1 MILSRKAQNIGA
13 SLTLALTAKAGEL
26 KKEGIDV
33 VSFGV
38 GEPDFNTPKNI
49 IEAATR
55 AMEEGKTKYTATSGI
70 VELKEAIA
78 KKLHDDNGLN
88 YGTKNIIIS
97 TGAKQS
103 LANVFMAILNPGD
116 EVIIPVPYWVSYPEL
131 VKLSD
136 GVPVFIETK
145 KENDFKVTYDE
156 LKSVLSENT
165 KAIVINSP
173 NNPTGTVYSKEDL
186 EVIAKFAE
194 ENDLIIIS
202 DEIYEKLI
210 YGKEEHI
217 SIASLSDEDAFKR
230 TVVIN
235 GFSKAYAMTGWRI
248 GYAACYNEELIKVMN
263 NVQSHMTSNTNS
275 IAQFAALE
283 ALNGDQETIKN
294 MVKEFSLRRELMIEL
309 ISGIEE
315 LTFIEPKGAFYVMI
329 DVSEVLKKANI
340 KGSMEFA
347 NLLLKEE
354 NVVVIPG
361 IAFGE
366 DNFIRL
372 SYATSKEEIIKGLKR
387 IKEFVNKLMNRD

>member
-78 KKLHDDNGLN
+78 RKLHDDNGLN
-88 YGTKNIIIS
+88 YGTKNIILS

-173 NNPTGTVYSKEDL
+173 NNPTGTVYSKKDL
-186 EVIAKFAE
+186 EVIAKFAK

-217 SIASLSDEDAFKR
+217 SIASSSEDAFKR

-309 ISGIEE
+309 ISEIED

-329 DVSEVLKKANI
+329 DVSKVLKKANI

>member
-70 VELKEAIA
+70 VELKEVIA
-78 KKLHDDNGLN
+78 RKLHDDNGLN

-173 NNPTGTVYSKEDL
+173 NNPTGTVYSKKDL

-217 SIASLSDEDAFKR
+217 SIASLSEDTFKR

-309 ISGIEE
+309 ISEIED

-329 DVSEVLKKANI
+329 DVSKVLKKANI

>member
-78 KKLHDDNGLN
+78 RKLHDDNGLN

-173 NNPTGTVYSKEDL
+173 NNPTGTVYSKKDL
-186 EVIAKFAE
+186 EVIAKFSK

-217 SIASLSDEDAFKR
+217 SIASSSEDAFKR

-309 ISGIEE
+309 ISEIED

-329 DVSEVLKKANI
+329 DVSKVLKKANI

>member
-173 NNPTGTVYSKEDL
+173 NNPTGTVYSKKDL

-210 YGKEEHI
+210 YGKEKHI
-217 SIASLSDEDAFKR
+217 SIASLSEDAFKR

-248 GYAACYNEELIKVMN
+248 GYAACYDEELIKVMN

-309 ISGIEE
+309 ISGIED

-329 DVSEVLKKANI
+329 DVSKVLKKANI

-372 SYATSKEEIIKGLKR
+372 SYATSEEEIIKGLKR
-387 IKEFVNKLMNRD
+387 IKKFVNKFMNRD

>member
-38 GEPDFNTPKNI
+38 GEPDFNTPNNI

-78 KKLHDDNGLN
+78 RKLHDDNGLN

-173 NNPTGTVYSKEDL
+173 NNPTGTVYSKKDL

-217 SIASLSDEDAFKR
+217 SIASLSEDTFKR

-309 ISGIEE
+309 ISEIED

-329 DVSEVLKKANI
+329 DVSKVLKKANI

>member
-78 KKLHDDNGLN
+78 RKLHDDNGLN

-173 NNPTGTVYSKEDL
+173 NNPTGTVYSKKDL
-186 EVIAKFAE
+186 EVIAKFAK

-217 SIASLSDEDAFKR
+217 SIASSSEDAFKR

-309 ISGIEE
+309 ISEIEDV
-315 LTFIEPKGAFYVMI
+315 TFIEPKGAFYVMI
-329 DVSEVLKKANI
+329 DVSKVLKKANI

>member
-1 MILSRKAQNIGA
+1 MILSRKAQGIGA

-55 AMEEGKTKYTATSGI
+55 AMKEGKTKYTATSGI

-78 KKLHDDNGLN
+78 KKLYNENKLS
-88 YGTKNIIIS
+88 YEVKNIIVS

-116 EVIIPVPYWVSYPEL
+116 EVVIPVPYWVSYPEL

-156 LKSVLSENT
+156 LKSVLSDKT
-165 KAIVINSP
+165 KAIVLNSP
-173 NNPTGTVYSKEDL
+173 NNPTGTVYSKKDL
-186 EVIAKFAE
+186 ETIAKFAE

-217 SIASLSDEDAFKR
+217 SIASLNEDAFKR
-230 TVVIN
+230 TIVIN

-248 GYAACYNEELIKVMN
+248 GYAACYNEELVKVMN
-263 NVQSHMTSNTNS
+263 NIQSHITSNTNS

-283 ALNGDQETIKN
+283 ALTGEQGTIEE
-294 MVKEFSLRRELMIEL
+294 MVKEFSSRRDLMIDI
-309 ISGIEE
+309 ISDIDE

-329 DVSEVLKKANI
+329 DISKVLEKGNI
-340 KGSMEFA
+340 QGSMEFA

-372 SYATSKEEIIKGLKR
+372 SYATSKEEIIKGLNR
-387 IKEFVNKLMNRD
+387 IKKFVNKIMNRD

>member
-78 KKLHDDNGLN
+78 RKLHDDNGLN

-173 NNPTGTVYSKEDL
+173 NNPTGTVYSKKDL
-186 EVIAKFAE
+186 EVIAKFAK

-202 DEIYEKLI
+202 D
-210 YGKEEHI
+210 
-217 SIASLSDEDAFKR
+217 
-230 TVVIN
+230 

-309 ISGIEE
+309 ISEIED

-329 DVSEVLKKANI
+329 DVSKVLKKANI

>member
-1 MILSRKAQNIGA
+1 MILSRKAQGIGA

-26 KKEGIDV
+26 KKEGVDV

-49 IEAATR
+49 IEAATK
-55 AMEEGKTKYTATSGI
+55 AMKEGKTKYTATSGI

-78 KKLHDDNGLN
+78 KKLYNENKLS
-88 YGTKNIIIS
+88 YEVKNIIVS

-156 LKSVLSENT
+156 LKSVLSDKT
-165 KAIVINSP
+165 KAIVLNSP
-173 NNPTGTVYSKEDL
+173 NNPTGTVYSKKDL
-186 EVIAKFAE
+186 ETIAKFAE

-217 SIASLSDEDAFKR
+217 SIASLNEDAFKR
-230 TVVIN
+230 TIVIN

-248 GYAACYNEELIKVMN
+248 GYAACYNEELVKVMN
-263 NVQSHMTSNTNS
+263 NIQSHITSNTNS

-283 ALNGDQETIKN
+283 ALTGEQGTIEE
-294 MVKEFSLRRELMIEL
+294 MVKEFSSRRDLMIDI
-309 ISGIEE
+309 ISDIDE

-329 DVSEVLKKANI
+329 DISKVLEKGNI
-340 KGSMEFA
+340 QGSMEFA

-372 SYATSKEEIIKGLKR
+372 SYATSKEEIIKGLNR
-387 IKEFVNKLMNRD
+387 IKKFVNKIMNRD

>member
-78 KKLHDDNGLN
+78 RKLHDDNGLN

-173 NNPTGTVYSKEDL
+173 NNPTGTVYSKKDL

-217 SIASLSDEDAFKR
+217 SIASLSEDTFKR

-309 ISGIEE
+309 ISEIED

-329 DVSEVLKKANI
+329 DVSKVLKKANI

>member
-78 KKLHDDNGLN
+78 RKLHDDNALN

-173 NNPTGTVYSKEDL
+173 NNPTGTVYSKKDL

-210 YGKEEHI
+210 YGKEKHI
-217 SIASLSDEDAFKR
+217 SIASLSEDAFKR

-248 GYAACYNEELIKVMN
+248 GYAACYDEELIKVMN

-283 ALNGDQETIKN
+283 ALNGYQETIKN

-309 ISGIEE
+309 ISEIED

-329 DVSEVLKKANI
+329 DVSKVLKKANI

>member
-55 AMEEGKTKYTATSGI
+55 AMEEGNTKYTATSGI
-70 VELKEAIA
+70 VELKEVIA

-156 LKSVLSENT
+156 LKSVLSKNT

-173 NNPTGTVYSKEDL
+173 NNPTGTVYSKKDL

-217 SIASLSDEDAFKR
+217 SIASLSEDTFKR

-309 ISGIEE
+309 ISEIED

-329 DVSEVLKKANI
+329 DVSKVLKKANI

>member
-78 KKLHDDNGLN
+78 RKLHDDNGLN

-173 NNPTGTVYSKEDL
+173 NNPTGTVYSKKDL

-217 SIASLSDEDAFKR
+217 SIASLSEDTFKR

-283 ALNGDQETIKN
+283 SLNGDQETIKN

-309 ISGIEE
+309 ISEIED

-329 DVSEVLKKANI
+329 DVSKVLKKANI

>member
-210 YGKEEHI
+210 YGKEKHI
-217 SIASLSDEDAFKR
+217 SIASLSEDAFKR

-248 GYAACYNEELIKVMN
+248 GYAACYDEELIKVMN

-309 ISGIEE
+309 ISGIED

-329 DVSEVLKKANI
+329 DVSKVLKKANI

-387 IKEFVNKLMNRD
+387 IKKFVNKFMNRD

>member
-173 NNPTGTVYSKEDL
+173 NNPTGTVYSKKDL

-210 YGKEEHI
+210 YGKEKHI
-217 SIASLSDEDAFKR
+217 SIASLSEDAFKR

-248 GYAACYNEELIKVMN
+248 GYAACYDEELIKVMN

-309 ISGIEE
+309 ISGIDD

-329 DVSEVLKKANI
+329 DVSKVLKKANI

-372 SYATSKEEIIKGLKR
+372 SYATSEEEIIKGLKR
-387 IKEFVNKLMNRD
+387 IKKFVNKFMNRD

>member
-78 KKLHDDNGLN
+78 RKLHDDNGLN

-173 NNPTGTVYSKEDL
+173 NNPTGTVYSKKDL
-186 EVIAKFAE
+186 EVIAKFAK

-217 SIASLSDEDAFKR
+217 SIASSSEDAFKR

-275 IAQFAALE
+275 IAQFATLE

-309 ISGIEE
+309 ISEIED

-329 DVSEVLKKANI
+329 DVSKVLKKANI

>member
-78 KKLHDDNGLN
+78 RKLHDDNGLN

-173 NNPTGTVYSKEDL
+173 NNPTGTVYSKKDL
-186 EVIAKFAE
+186 EVIAKFSK

-217 SIASLSDEDAFKR
+217 SIASSSEDAFKR

-309 ISGIEE
+309 ISEIED

-329 DVSEVLKKANI
+329 DVSKVLKKANI

-387 IKEFVNKLMNRD
+387 IKEIFWRPGCWKE

>member
-1 MILSRKAQNIGA
+1 MILSRKAQGIGA

-55 AMEEGKTKYTATSGI
+55 AMKEGKTKYTATSGI

-78 KKLHDDNGLN
+78 KKLYNENKLS
-88 YGTKNIIIS
+88 YEVKNIIVS

-156 LKSVLSENT
+156 LKSVLSDKT
-165 KAIVINSP
+165 KAIVLNSP
-173 NNPTGTVYSKEDL
+173 NNPTGTVYSKKDL
-186 EVIAKFAE
+186 ETIAKFAE
-194 ENDLIIIS
+194 ENDIIIIS

-217 SIASLSDEDAFKR
+217 SIASLNEDAFKR
-230 TVVIN
+230 TIVIN

-248 GYAACYNEELIKVMN
+248 GYAACYNEELVKVMN
-263 NVQSHMTSNTNS
+263 NIQSHITSNTNS

-283 ALNGDQETIKN
+283 ALTGEQGTIEE
-294 MVKEFSLRRELMIEL
+294 MVKEFSSRRDLMIDI
-309 ISGIEE
+309 ISDIDE

-329 DVSEVLKKANI
+329 DISKVLEKGNI
-340 KGSMEFA
+340 QGSMEFA

-372 SYATSKEEIIKGLKR
+372 SYATSKEEIIKGLNR
-387 IKEFVNKLMNRD
+387 IKKFVNKIMNRD

>member
-173 NNPTGTVYSKEDL
+173 NNPTGTVYSKKDL

-210 YGKEEHI
+210 YGKEKHI
-217 SIASLSDEDAFKR
+217 SIASLSEDAFKR

-248 GYAACYNEELIKVMN
+248 GYAACYDEELIKVMN

-309 ISGIEE
+309 ISGIDD

-329 DVSEVLKKANI
+329 DVSKVLKKANI

>member
-173 NNPTGTVYSKEDL
+173 NNPTGTVYSKKDL

-210 YGKEEHI
+210 YGKEKHI
-217 SIASLSDEDAFKR
+217 SITSLSEDAFKR

-248 GYAACYNEELIKVMN
+248 GYAACYDEELIKVMN

-309 ISGIEE
+309 ISGIED

-329 DVSEVLKKANI
+329 DVSKVLKKANI

-387 IKEFVNKLMNRD
+387 IKKFVNKFMNRD

>member
-173 NNPTGTVYSKEDL
+173 NNPTGTVYSKKDL

-210 YGKEEHI
+210 YGKKKHI
-217 SIASLSDEDAFKR
+217 SIASLSEDAFKR

-248 GYAACYNEELIKVMN
+248 GYAACYDEELIKVMN

-309 ISGIEE
+309 ISGIED

-329 DVSEVLKKANI
+329 DVSKVLKKANI

-387 IKEFVNKLMNRD
+387 IKKFVNKFMNRD

>member
-173 NNPTGTVYSKEDL
+173 NNPTGTVYSKKDL

-210 YGKEEHI
+210 YGKEKHI
-217 SIASLSDEDAFKR
+217 SIASLSEDAFKR

-248 GYAACYNEELIKVMN
+248 GYAACYDEELIKVMN

-309 ISGIEE
+309 ISEIED

-329 DVSEVLKKANI
+329 DVSKVLKKANI

-387 IKEFVNKLMNRD
+387 IKKFVNKFMNRD

>member
-1 MILSRKAQNIGA
+1 MILSRKAQGIGA

-55 AMEEGKTKYTATSGI
+55 AMKEGKTKYTATSGI

-78 KKLHDDNGLN
+78 KKLYNENKLS
-88 YGTKNIIIS
+88 YEVKNIIVS

-116 EVIIPVPYWVSYPEL
+116 EVVIPVPYWVSYPEL

-156 LKSVLSENT
+156 LKSVLSDKT
-165 KAIVINSP
+165 KAIVLNSP
-173 NNPTGTVYSKEDL
+173 NNPTGTVYSKKDL
-186 EVIAKFAE
+186 ETIAKFAE

-217 SIASLSDEDAFKR
+217 SIASLNEDAFKR
-230 TVVIN
+230 TIVIN

-248 GYAACYNEELIKVMN
+248 GYAACYNEELVKVMN
-263 NVQSHMTSNTNS
+263 NIQSHITSNTNS

-283 ALNGDQETIKN
+283 ALTGEQGTIEE
-294 MVKEFSLRRELMIEL
+294 MVKEFSSRRDLMIDI
-309 ISGIEE
+309 ISYIDE

-329 DVSEVLKKANI
+329 DISKVLEKGNI
-340 KGSMEFA
+340 QGSMEFA

-372 SYATSKEEIIKGLKR
+372 SYATSKEEIIKGLNR
-387 IKEFVNKLMNRD
+387 IKKFVNKIMNRD

>member
-49 IEAATR
+49 IEAANR

-78 KKLHDDNGLN
+78 KKLKEDNKLN
-88 YGTKNIIIS
+88 YKTKNIIIS

-103 LANVFMAILNPGD
+103 LANLFMAILNPGD

-145 KENDFKVTYDE
+145 KENSFKVTYDE
-156 LKSVLSENT
+156 LKSVLSKNT

-186 EVIAKFAE
+186 EVIARFAK

-210 YGKEEHI
+210 YGGEKHI
-217 SIASLSDEDAFKR
+217 SIASLNEDTFKR

-248 GYAACYNEELIKVMN
+248 GYAACYNEDLIKVMN
-263 NVQSHMTSNTNS
+263 NIQSHMTSNTNS
-275 IAQFAALE
+275 ITQFAALE
-283 ALNGDQETIKN
+283 ALNGDQKTIEN
-294 MVKEFSLRRELMIEL
+294 MVKEFSLRRDLMIDL
-309 ISGIEE
+309 INKIEDI
-315 LTFIEPKGAFYVMI
+315 TFIEPKGAFYIMI
-329 DVSEVLKKANI
+329 DLSKVLEKANI

-347 NLLLKEE
+347 NRLLKEE

-366 DNFIRL
+366 DNFVRL
-372 SYATSKEEIIKGLKR
+372 SYATSKEEITKGLER
-387 IKEFVNKLMNRD
+387 IKNFIGKLMNRN

>member
-1 MILSRKAQNIGA
+1 
-13 SLTLALTAKAGEL
+13 
-26 KKEGIDV
+26 
-33 VSFGV
+33 
-38 GEPDFNTPKNI
+38 
-49 IEAATR
+49 
-55 AMEEGKTKYTATSGI
+55 MEEGKTKYTATSGI

-136 GVPVFIETK
+136 GAPVFIETK

-173 NNPTGTVYSKEDL
+173 NNPTGTVYSKKDL

-210 YGKEEHI
+210 YGKETYKYC
-217 SIASLSDEDAFKR
+217 F
-230 TVVIN
+230 
-235 GFSKAYAMTGWRI
+235 
-248 GYAACYNEELIKVMN
+248 IK
-263 NVQSHMTSNTNS
+263 
-275 IAQFAALE
+275 
-283 ALNGDQETIKN
+283 
-294 MVKEFSLRRELMIEL
+294 
-309 ISGIEE
+309 
-315 LTFIEPKGAFYVMI
+315 
-329 DVSEVLKKANI
+329 
-340 KGSMEFA
+340 
-347 NLLLKEE
+347 
-354 NVVVIPG
+354 
-361 IAFGE
+361 
-366 DNFIRL
+366 
-372 SYATSKEEIIKGLKR
+372 
-387 IKEFVNKLMNRD
+387 

>member
-78 KKLHDDNGLN
+78 RKLHDDNGLN

-173 NNPTGTVYSKEDL
+173 NNPTGTVYSKKDL
-186 EVIAKFAE
+186 EVIAKFAK

-217 SIASLSDEDAFKR
+217 SIASSSEDAFKR

-309 ISGIEE
+309 ISEIED

-329 DVSEVLKKANI
+329 DVSKVLKKTNI

>member
-1 MILSRKAQNIGA
+1 MILSRKAQSIGA

-26 KKEGIDV
+26 KKEGVDI

-78 KKLHDDNGLN
+78 KKLYDENELSYDV
-88 YGTKNIIIS
+88 KNIIVS

-136 GVPVFIETK
+136 GIPVFIETK

-156 LKSVLSENT
+156 LKSVLSDKT
-165 KAIVINSP
+165 KAIVLNSP

-186 EVIAKFAE
+186 EIIAKFAE

-217 SIASLSDEDAFKR
+217 SIASLNEDTFKR

-248 GYAACYNEELIKVMN
+248 GYAACYNEELVKVMN
-263 NVQSHMTSNTNS
+263 NIQSHITSNTNS

-283 ALNGDQETIKN
+283 ALTGDQGTVEE
-294 MVKEFSLRRELMIEL
+294 MVKEFSARRDLMIEL
-309 ISGIEE
+309 ISDIDE

-329 DVSEVLKKANI
+329 DISKVLEKGNI

-387 IKEFVNKLMNRD
+387 IKKFVNKIMNRD

>member
-116 EVIIPVPYWVSYPEL
+116 EVIIPVPYCVSYPEL

-173 NNPTGTVYSKEDL
+173 NNPTGTVYSKKDL

-210 YGKEEHI
+210 YGKEKHI
-217 SIASLSDEDAFKR
+217 SIASLSEDAFKR

-248 GYAACYNEELIKVMN
+248 GYAACYDEELIKVMN

-309 ISGIEE
+309 ISGIED

-329 DVSEVLKKANI
+329 DVSKVLKKANI

-387 IKEFVNKLMNRD
+387 IKKFVNKFMNRD

>member
-173 NNPTGTVYSKEDL
+173 NNPTGTVYSKKDL

-210 YGKEEHI
+210 YGKEKHI
-217 SIASLSDEDAFKR
+217 SIASLSEDAFKR

-248 GYAACYNEELIKVMN
+248 GYAACYDEELIKVMN

-309 ISGIEE
+309 ISGIED

-329 DVSEVLKKANI
+329 DVSKVLKKVNI

-387 IKEFVNKLMNRD
+387 IKKFVNKFMNRD

>member
-13 SLTLALTAKAGEL
+13 SLTLALTAKVGEL

-78 KKLHDDNGLN
+78 RKLHDDNGLN

-173 NNPTGTVYSKEDL
+173 NNPTGTVYSKKDL
-186 EVIAKFAE
+186 EVIAKFAK

-217 SIASLSDEDAFKR
+217 SIASSSEDAFKR

-294 MVKEFSLRRELMIEL
+294 MVKEFSLRREIMIEL
-309 ISGIEE
+309 ISEIED

-329 DVSEVLKKANI
+329 DVSKVLKKANI

>member
-55 AMEEGKTKYTATSGI
+55 AMEEGKTKYTVTSGI

-78 KKLHDDNGLN
+78 RKLHDDNGLN

-145 KENDFKVTYDE
+145 KENDFKVTYDQ

-173 NNPTGTVYSKEDL
+173 NNPTGTVYSKKDL
-186 EVIAKFAE
+186 EVIAKFAK

-217 SIASLSDEDAFKR
+217 SIASSSEDAFKR

-309 ISGIEE
+309 ISEIED

-329 DVSEVLKKANI
+329 DVSKVLKKANI

>member
-49 IEAATR
+49 IEAANR

-78 KKLHDDNGLN
+78 RKLHDDNGLN

-173 NNPTGTVYSKEDL
+173 NNPTGTVYSKKDL
-186 EVIAKFAE
+186 EVIAKFAK

-217 SIASLSDEDAFKR
+217 SIASSSEDAFKR

-309 ISGIEE
+309 ISEIED

-329 DVSEVLKKANI
+329 DVSKVLKKANI

>member
-173 NNPTGTVYSKEDL
+173 NNPTGTVYSKKDL

-210 YGKEEHI
+210 YEKEEHI
-217 SIASLSDEDAFKR
+217 SIASLSEDAFKR

-309 ISGIEE
+309 ISEIED

-329 DVSEVLKKANI
+329 DVSKVLKKANI

-387 IKEFVNKLMNRD
+387 IKEFVNKFMNRD

>member
-1 MILSRKAQNIGA
+1 MILSRKAQGIGA

-26 KKEGIDV
+26 KKEGVDV

-55 AMEEGKTKYTATSGI
+55 AMKEGKTKYTATSGI

-78 KKLHDDNGLN
+78 KKLYNENKLS
-88 YGTKNIIIS
+88 YEVKNIIVS

-156 LKSVLSENT
+156 LKSVLSGKT
-165 KAIVINSP
+165 KAIVLNSP
-173 NNPTGTVYSKEDL
+173 NNPTGTVYSKKDL
-186 EVIAKFAE
+186 ETIAKFAE

-217 SIASLSDEDAFKR
+217 SIASLNEDAFKR
-230 TVVIN
+230 TIVIN

-248 GYAACYNEELIKVMN
+248 GYAACYNEELVKVMN
-263 NVQSHMTSNTNS
+263 NIQSHITSNTNS

-283 ALNGDQETIKN
+283 ALTGEQGTIEE
-294 MVKEFSLRRELMIEL
+294 MVKEFSSRRDLMIDI
-309 ISGIEE
+309 ISDIDE

-329 DVSEVLKKANI
+329 DISKVLEKGNI
-340 KGSMEFA
+340 QGSMEFA

-372 SYATSKEEIIKGLKR
+372 SYATSKEEIIKGLNR
-387 IKEFVNKLMNRD
+387 IKKFVNKIMNRD

>member
-78 KKLHDDNGLN
+78 RKLHDDNGLN

-103 LANVFMAILNPGD
+103 LANVFMALLNPGD

-173 NNPTGTVYSKEDL
+173 NNPTGTVYSKKDL
-186 EVIAKFAE
+186 EVIAKFAK

-217 SIASLSDEDAFKR
+217 SIASSSEDAFKR

-309 ISGIEE
+309 ISEIED

-329 DVSEVLKKANI
+329 DVSKVLKKANI